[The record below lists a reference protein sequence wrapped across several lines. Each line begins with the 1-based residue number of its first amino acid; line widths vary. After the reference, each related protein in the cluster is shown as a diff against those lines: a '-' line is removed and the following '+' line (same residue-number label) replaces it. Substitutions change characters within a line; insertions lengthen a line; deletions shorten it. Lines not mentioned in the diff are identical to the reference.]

1 MEERKCDKRKIG
13 KNPTQE
19 LENFPLDSVRIW
31 LKEKC
36 PSKST
41 HEPLCC
47 AVCTRCHK
55 RRLCNRLLA
64 WGSGSSCTKP
74 CKKLE
79 LHPQPTQP
87 RFPRASAKN
96 NYNSLDF
103 QSVSKWSF
111 PMSVLP
117 VCWWAVGWPLRKLV
131 ALEAWEPSQA
141 SPHCT
146 KQSKWCPA
154 DCNCCFKHM

>member
-1 MEERKCDKRKIG
+1 MFFESTNFQRK
-13 KNPTQE
+13 N
-19 LENFPLDSVRIW
+19 NN
-31 LKEKC
+31 
-36 PSKST
+36 KST

-87 RFPRASAKN
+87 RYPRASTTN
-96 NYNSLDF
+96 NYKLIRFSTPI
-103 QSVSKWSF
+103 SKCQK
-111 PMSVLP
+111 MVITKVSVLP

-131 ALEAWEPSQA
+131 ALGAWEPSQA

-146 KQSKWCPA
+146 KQSKWYPA
-154 DCNCCFKHM
+154 DCNGCFKHM